1 MEDDQTP
8 QWDDLSIDDSLDT
21 LERVQRYGTS
31 NIALQRLVHVKMLTE
46 AAEGVSYEAIHD
58 KLLPLLRVLATDNE
72 WVIRQHLGEQL
83 GGVAAACVS
92 QGGGNE
98 SSASPGYR
106 GVLEL
111 VLPLVQ
117 KLLNDSQEEVRQS
130 TGESLCR
137 ICTLLKAE
145 DRGKHALTLVL
156 QLAHDDEQEELRM
169 TAAKLLNDMVESLGP
184 ELCHQFV
191 SPELV
196 SLAEDPVFRVRKAA
210 ALNMHCACRV
220 AGEPDTTERLLP
232 AYIRLTKDDIYRVRK
247 ACAESL
253 VYLSKAMS
261 DDLRS
266 HVLLEVFTRL
276 SADNSKFVRQAALQQ
291 LGPFLSTLQP
301 HEISNGLLELFASM
315 AASATGDTTVDN
327 EIRLYCAFNLPGVL
341 HTLGPRRWAPFLRE
355 AFQALV
361 RDMHWTIR
369 RTLAF
374 SLHELARMLSQEEA
388 EGGGDMAKGR
398 IQGQS
403 PRRDAEGELV
413 EGMAALTVA
422 EGKTKTEEEDAD
434 GAPPPN
440 EDDDDIMQW
449 TGPERV
455 EKELLFAFDYFLRDV
470 EDIRMG
476 VLQSMAKFLATLSP
490 ATRHTYLPVLCEM
503 VTRTTAAQ
511 WRPRETLAGQIPA
524 LLPLFPV
531 EALHTIFSPLCFALL
546 EDPVASVRERTFAA
560 FGSLFD
566 AFGGDDDEDREEGGR
581 DAMLGRLLVMA
592 AADTY
597 LKRQLFVHV
606 ALALPSTS
614 QALPRRRYIAQVLPR
629 LVRLAKDPVPVVRI
643 SFAGYASLLPQWVVE
658 EEALQDALVGLIS
671 DPNEDVRVSMQKCR
685 AQRPDME
692 PLFARAP
699 PPPPAPP
706 SPRPPSQ
713 EEEVP
718 ASEETQRT
726 SSSSSH
732 SVVED
737 IPLLSPPALTTVSS
751 LVDDINA
758 TVDPS
763 HIMEILTLATESK
776 AHHEEED
783 EEEEGTAQ
791 EAAELAAPEGLVLPT
806 EGNAKDNEGEGEEGM
821 DSAVDGGGRAAGLT
835 EEEMANTEGS

>member
-1 MEDDQTP
+1 M
-8 QWDDLSIDDSLDT
+8 DDLSIDDSLDT
-21 LERVQRYGTS
+21 VERVQRYGTS

-98 SSASPGYR
+98 SNASPGYR

-117 KLLNDSQEEVRQS
+117 KLLNDSQEEVRVS
-130 TGESLCR
+130 TGESLCH
-137 ICTLLKAE
+137 ICTLLKPE

-210 ALNMHCACRV
+210 ALNMHSACRV
-220 AGEPDTTERLLP
+220 AREPDTTERLLP

-253 VYLSKAMS
+253 VDLSQAVS

-276 SADNSKFVRQAALQQ
+276 SADSSKFVRQAALEK
-291 LGPFLSTLQP
+291 LGPFLCTLHP
-301 HEISNGLLELFASM
+301 REVSDGLLELFASM
-315 AASATGDTTVDN
+315 AASATGDTTVDK
-327 EIRLYCAFNLPGVL
+327 EIRHKCAFNLPGVL

-374 SLHELARMLSQEEA
+374 SLHELARMLSLEEG
-388 EGGGDMAKGR
+388 EGGGGERNGEDGAKVPKER
-398 IQGQS
+398 IQRKQ
-403 PRRDAEGELV
+403 EGGGEEEGGREGGRELAR
-413 EGMAALTVA
+413 GMAALSVT
-422 EGKTKTEEEDAD
+422 EGEKKEEGEDEPQPDDA
-434 GAPPPN
+434 
-440 EDDDDIMQW
+440 DDDDDVMQW

-476 VLQSMAKFLATLSP
+476 VLQTMAKFLATLSP
-490 ATRHTYLPVLCEM
+490 ATRHKYLPVLCE
-503 VTRTTAAQ
+503 VITRTTAAQ

-531 EALHTIFSPLCFALL
+531 QALHTVFSPLCFALL
-546 EDPVASVRERTFAA
+546 EDPVASVRERTFTA
-560 FGSLFD
+560 FGPLFD
-566 AFGGDDDEDREEGGR
+566 AFGKDDDEEGEEGGQ

-592 AADTY
+592 VSDTY
-597 LKRQLFVHV
+597 VKRQLFVHV

-614 QALPRRRYIAQVLPR
+614 QTLLRERYIAQVLPR
-629 LVRLAKDPVPVVRI
+629 LVRLAKDPVPIVRI
-643 SFAGYASLLPQWVVE
+643 SFAQYASLLPPGWWKSS
-658 EEALQDALVGLIS
+658 AC
-671 DPNEDVRVSMQKCR
+671 K
-685 AQRPDME
+685 RPWW
-692 PLFARAP
+692 
-699 PPPPAPP
+699 
-706 SPRPPSQ
+706 
-713 EEEVP
+713 
-718 ASEETQRT
+718 
-726 SSSSSH
+726 
-732 SVVED
+732 
-737 IPLLSPPALTTVSS
+737 
-751 LVDDINA
+751 
-758 TVDPS
+758 
-763 HIMEILTLATESK
+763 
-776 AHHEEED
+776 
-783 EEEEGTAQ
+783 G
-791 EAAELAAPEGLVLPT
+791 
-806 EGNAKDNEGEGEEGM
+806 
-821 DSAVDGGGRAAGLT
+821 
-835 EEEMANTEGS
+835 